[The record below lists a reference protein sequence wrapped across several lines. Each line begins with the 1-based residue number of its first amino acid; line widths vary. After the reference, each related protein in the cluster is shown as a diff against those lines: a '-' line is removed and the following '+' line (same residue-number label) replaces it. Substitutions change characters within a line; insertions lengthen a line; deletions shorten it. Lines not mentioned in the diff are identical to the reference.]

1 MPELR
6 MPIDQIRSECIELR
20 TNIKKKT
27 KNIDSPL
34 DIFPARVPR
43 EKQYENSPIF
53 LQLDVLFI
61 YILAY
66 LRSFVEFHEK

>member
-20 TNIKKKT
+20 TSIKKKA
-27 KNIDSPL
+27 KNIDIPL
-34 DIFPARVPR
+34 NIFPARVPL

-61 YILAY
+61 YLLAY
-66 LRSFVEFHEK
+66 LRAT

>member
-20 TNIKKKT
+20 TSIKKKKT
-27 KNIDSPL
+27 KNIDIPL
-34 DIFPARVPR
+34 NIFPARVPC

-61 YILAY
+61 YLLAY
-66 LRSFVEFHEK
+66 LRAT

>member
-20 TNIKKKT
+20 TSIKKKT
-27 KNIDSPL
+27 KNIDIPL
-34 DIFPARVPR
+34 DIFPERVPR

-61 YILAY
+61 YLLAY
-66 LRSFVEFHEK
+66 LRAT

>member
-20 TNIKKKT
+20 TSIKKKA
-27 KNIDSPL
+27 KNIDIPL

-43 EKQYENSPIF
+43 EKQYSPIF

-61 YILAY
+61 YLLAY
-66 LRSFVEFHEK
+66 LRAT

>member
-6 MPIDQIRSECIELR
+6 MPIDQIHSECIELR
-20 TNIKKKT
+20 TSIKKKA
-27 KNIDSPL
+27 KNIDIPL
-34 DIFPARVPR
+34 NIFPACVPR

-61 YILAY
+61 YLLAY
-66 LRSFVEFHEK
+66 LRAT